1 VSADIAHKTEA
12 GGVILG
18 VKDRAELDQAMGE
31 VVRRGREYAPQAR
44 IDGALVCEMVSDAVE
59 MLVGVS
65 QDPVFGPTITLGLG
79 GVQAEVMR
87 DVAYRVAPFDE
98 DTAREMIGEL
108 RGAALL
114 RGFRKRP
121 PADIDALAKVVS
133 RLSQVAWA
141 LRDRLAELDIN
152 PLMVRPKGAGV
163 VAADALV
170 VLHEN
175 TGQKMQSQS
184 ALM

>member
-1 VSADIAHKTEA
+1 
-12 GGVILG
+12 
-18 VKDRAELDQAMGE
+18 
-31 VVRRGREYAPQAR
+31 
-44 IDGALVCEMVSDAVE
+44 
-59 MLVGVS
+59 
-65 QDPVFGPTITLGLG
+65 
-79 GVQAEVMR
+79 
-87 DVAYRVAPFDE
+87 
-98 DTAREMIGEL
+98 MIGEL

-152 PLMVRPKGAGV
+152 PLMVRAKGAGV

-170 VLHEN
+170 VLHGN
-175 TGQKMQSQS
+175 TEQKMQSQP